1 MPKLTEEKIAELRA
15 LCEKA
20 TPGPWGTRGLSD
32 HIRVESSAPTK
43 NVAKCGSSKP
53 SPREPDMEEVHANA
67 EFIVAARTALP
78 DLLSDLEEAR
88 RERDEAHK
96 RAIELE
102 TQLGDAAPHDG
113 SCDRCGKVPAIVMD
127 TVLCDECMDGVKRAK
142 SAERALAEARQEWVR
157 VKLDKNFQ
165 AISDNLPEVEQEVL
179 IAHFASTP
187 HWHAIATFNK
197 KRRFHDD
204 NDGDDYG
211 GVDHWRPLPA
221 PPETTTKE

>member
-1 MPKLTEEKIAELRA
+1 MPKLTEERIAELKA

-20 TPGPWGTRGLSD
+20 TPGPWEMHVSYDVTGYACYFIHGFAGIQKSDFAQHHQHNMGL
-32 HIRVESSAPTK
+32 
-43 NVAKCGSSKP
+43 
-53 SPREPDMEEVHANA
+53 MQ
-67 EFIVAARTALP
+67 AARTALP